1 MRNENGITLVELLGV
16 LVITS
21 IIMVV
26 IMSVF
31 STGANSSE
39 RTASRQQLQQESNL
53 IVEQIRASYLKNE
66 KDSAVEQ
73 KFKVRIDG
81 SKLLISKIDG
91 SNENIISTGYQYSM
105 GTGAGP
111 GPVVV
116 VFDRTKVSPFYLKTC
131 SNNQCFE
138 VQTSFSKLK

>member
-1 MRNENGITLVELLGV
+1 MKNQYGITLVELLGV

-21 IIMVV
+21 IVMVV
-26 IMSVF
+26 VMSVF

-73 KFKVRIDG
+73 KFKVRVDG
-81 SKLLISKIDG
+81 SKLLISRIDG
-91 SNENIISTGYQYSM
+91 SNEQVISTGYQYSM
-105 GTGAGP
+105 GSGSGP
-111 GPVVV
+111 AVV